1 MKISNSVTL
10 KVLKIH
16 IQQFIK
22 RANTK
27 CDICFYVLKYS
38 GSVLHWFIYYKKLH
52 LTHKY
57 ILFKYSFMETGDQ
70 FT

>member
-27 CDICFYVLKYS
+27 CDICFYVLIDFNKMEWTPL
-38 GSVLHWFIYYKKLH
+38 V
-52 LTHKY
+52 Y
-57 ILFKYSFMETGDQ
+57 IL
-70 FT
+70 